1 MPLTSRLIIEPLA
14 HEHAEGLVAALSDP
28 SVGAYLGGPEVTTVE
43 AQHQRIDQLA
53 GGPGPERPNE
63 SWWNWAVRRRT
74 DGLVLGYIQATGYG
88 EWAEVAYVFG
98 PATSG
103 QGFATEAVRW
113 LMDHLHRV
121 GAHEL
126 WATVDPAN
134 GPSVRLL
141 ERVGFTMVPEPG
153 RAVGSFDEGDL
164 VFRHPAPAAPSAT
177 QG

>member
-28 SVGAYLGGPEVTTVE
+28 SVGAYIGGPEVTTVE

-53 GGPGPERPNE
+53 EGPGPERPNE

-113 LMDHLHRV
+113 LMDHLRTV
-121 GAHEL
+121 GA
-126 WATVDPAN
+126 
-134 GPSVRLL
+134 
-141 ERVGFTMVPEPG
+141 
-153 RAVGSFDEGDL
+153 RAVGDGRSRQRAVG
-164 VFRHPAPAAPSAT
+164 AAVGTRGIHDGARTWP
-177 QG
+177 GRRVLRRG